1 MRSCPHETD
10 VQLRSKMGWMRTHPD
25 RSSELAGFS
34 ADQWAE
40 RRSRLEGWLAGR
52 TGTWK
57 TDGVGRD
64 GVRPPPTNPPTV
76 NRLGG
81 QCRSQS
87 PLPSSEL
94 LGDCS
99 AGRATGQH

>member
-1 MRSCPHETD
+1 
-10 VQLRSKMGWMRTHPD
+10 MGWMRTHPAW
-25 RSSELAGFS
+25 SSELAGFS
-34 ADQWAE
+34 AEQWA
-40 RRSRLEGWLAGR
+40 EGWLAGR

-57 TDGVGRD
+57 TDRVGRD

-99 AGRATGQH
+99 AGRATGER